1 MAKALLPM
9 ALKFFVRAHNI
20 DVLHRCGLSG
30 LVAGEGVALGVIK
43 GERGL
48 MAVPVLSWEAAQS
61 DK

>member
-1 MAKALLPM
+1 
-9 ALKFFVRAHNI
+9 
-20 DVLHRCGLSG
+20 LHRCGLSG

-43 GERGL
+43 GERSL